1 MKRMSLKL
9 IALCCAMLFTTT
21 ASAQLGNLL
30 KNVLGGNKTTESTQT
45 DSSQTGSIIGSIFQN
60 LIGMSAV
67 ESESLKGNWT
77 YESPAVVFESS
88 NLLNKAGG
96 KLMANTS
103 EKTLQKYLAK
113 IGFEEGK
120 VNLEFDG
127 DSTYT
132 MLIGSKSISGTYTV
146 QDNEITLQRKG
157 LLSRPITAN
166 LALKGDEMQITFKAD
181 KLLEFMT
188 NIVSMTNNSTLD
200 MIGNLAGGFDGM
212 QLGFQFKRQ

>member
-1 MKRMSLKL
+1 M
-9 IALCCAMLFTTT
+9 
-21 ASAQLGNLL
+21 
-30 KNVLGGNKTTESTQT
+30 
-45 DSSQTGSIIGSIFQN
+45 D
-60 LIGMSAV
+60 
-67 ESESLKGNWT
+67 
-77 YESPAVVFESS
+77 
-88 NLLNKAGG
+88 
-96 KLMANTS
+96 
-103 EKTLQKYLAK
+103 
-113 IGFEEGK
+113 
-120 VNLEFDG
+120 FDG